1 MCAELVCAEL
11 VCMRGWVCVRGARCA
26 GLGVHRAGVC
36 VCMRTPTALRQ
47 EQHKQLLPGA
57 LGSSGHVL
65 TMSVVRLRSVLTG
78 MQGGR

>member
-1 MCAELVCAEL
+1 MQSWCACGAGCVCRELGVRGWVSTEL
-11 VCMRGWVCVRGARCA
+11 VCM
-26 GLGVHRAGVC
+26 
-36 VCMRTPTALRQ
+36 CMRTPTALRQ

-57 LGSSGHVL
+57 LGSSEDVL